1 MSKKNENTWYELL
14 YEFFKPQIRT
24 RGNAYFRDGRVNLE
38 KAEKHHIRGAVFG
51 TRKYKVE
58 IISEEDRLGAYCGCP
73 HFARGMACKHLWAA
87 VREAD
92 SLLAKSEFSSKDKS
106 VNLSANWQLLFGGV
120 SREQAFEF
128 PIPGENCP
136 YYHLQSIHGKFRLC
150 AWSRYVCKNGK
161 LGKRTSKL
169 SYFDIDKEMLPEE
182 DFKILSLCAPHIY
195 TGMDL
200 RHRGLEMDSAH
211 LAYLLPLLAE
221 TERCSFTFEGDK
233 ITDSIKT
240 GEPFEAEIMYEARDK
255 KGKSK
260 DILLAPSIVLGE
272 KRLELKDIKA
282 FINAD
287 PVYFIHDSYLH
298 ALPDV
303 PWEVLEGGTEPV
315 PVATK
320 DIPDMLRYLAESSQL
335 DKVNLPE
342 RLEPKNVT
350 DVPPQPRAVLEVDG
364 DTLRAQLYF
373 DYDGLSVSSETVQ
386 PQLFDG
392 SGWRLLTRRFKEED
406 SFVRDIQNKGFE
418 SEDGSFFRLSPEQN
432 AAEVLRE
439 LHSLGW
445 RIEGK
450 KGKPLRG
457 GFVSDIRVESGE
469 DWFDMEGDVD
479 FGDDVFIPLPEALE
493 AYRRG
498 ERMVVLDDGSFGILP
513 EKWLAENGL
522 ALNLGKRIAGGKEKR
537 NKDGSKL
544 RFTRAQGALLA
555 GLDDGGTEIESDDGF
570 NRMAEKIRSFQGI
583 QGKSEP
589 RGLNAELRDYQKEG
603 LGWIGFLRRFGLG
616 GILADDMGLG
626 KTIQVLAQFQTEKEA
641 DRLKRSLI
649 VAPTSLA
656 LNWIQEGKRFTPG
669 ISFHLHAG
677 PGRLDEVEK
686 WENADIIVTTYT
698 LLRMDIEFFAAK
710 GFDYIILDES
720 QAIKNS
726 QTQIAQCCR
735 KLHGRSKLCLTGTPL
750 ENHAGEL
757 WSQMEFLNPG
767 LLGGQKG
774 FAGLF
779 DAQSELDEAALAKFH
794 KFMRPFLLRRSKE
807 EVIQDLPPKM
817 EKVINCEMYSAQE
830 KMYNQVR
837 DHFRSTLL
845 SQVEEKGLGKSKM
858 RILEGLLRLRQ
869 IACHP
874 DLAGDTNG
882 ADSGKLQELKSRVLE
897 VIGSGHKALVFSQF
911 TRFLSLI
918 KKELEAEGVRFCYL
932 DGRTP
937 AKRRQ
942 ERVRE
947 FQSPDGPSV
956 FLISIKAG
964 GTGLNLTAADYV
976 FIADPWWNPAVE
988 MQAVD
993 RTHRIGQ
1000 DKKVFTYRLVTSG
1013 TVEEKIRSLQEKKQ
1027 ELVSSVLSGSS
1038 SVVRNLSREDLKVL
1052 FS

>member
-1 MSKKNENTWYELL
+1 S
-14 YEFFKPQIRT
+14 
-24 RGNAYFRDGRVNLE
+24 G
-38 KAEKHHIRGAVFG
+38 
-51 TRKYKVE
+51 
-58 IISEEDRLGAYCGCP
+58 
-73 HFARGMACKHLWAA
+73 
-87 VREAD
+87 
-92 SLLAKSEFSSKDKS
+92 
-106 VNLSANWQLLFGGV
+106 NWQLLFGGT
-120 SREQAFEF
+120 SREHTFEF
-128 PIPGENCP
+128 PVPGENCP
-136 YYHLQSIHGKFRLC
+136 YYHLETFYGKFRLC

-169 SYFDIDKEMLPEE
+169 SYSDLDKEMLPEE
-182 DFKILSLCAPHIY
+182 DFKILSLCVPNVY
-195 TGMDL
+195 SDTDL
-200 RHRGLEMDSAH
+200 RHRGLDMDSAY
-211 LAYLLPLLAE
+211 LAYLLPLLAK
-221 TERCSFTFEGDK
+221 TERCSFTFKGEK

-240 GEPFEAEIMYEARDK
+240 GEPFDAEIMYEARDNK
-255 KGKSK
+255 KGKSR
-260 DILLAPSIVLGE
+260 DILLAPRIVLGE
-272 KRLELKDIKA
+272 KRLELKDIDA

-287 PVYFIHDSYLH
+287 PIFFIHGSHLH

-303 PWEVLEGGTEPV
+303 PWEALEGATEPV
-315 PVATK
+315 PVAAR

-342 RLEPKNVT
+342 RLAPKNAA
-350 DVPPQPRAVLEVDG
+350 DVSPEPRAVLEVDG

-373 DYDGLSVSSETVQ
+373 EYDGLSVSPETSQ

-392 SGWRLLTRRFKEED
+392 VGWRLLSRRFEEEE
-406 SFVRDIQNKGFE
+406 SFVLDIQNKGFE
-418 SEDGSFFRLSPEQN
+418 SEGGSFFRLPPERN
-432 AAEVLRE
+432 AAEILRE

-445 RIEGK
+445 RIEGR

-457 GFVSDIRVESGE
+457 GFVSDIRVKSGE
-469 DWFDMEGDVD
+469 DWFDLEGDVD

-498 ERMVVLDDGSFGILP
+498 ERMVVLDDGSLGILP

-522 ALNLGKRIAGGKEKR
+522 ALNLGKKTAGNKEKI
-537 NKDGSKL
+537 NNDGSKL
-544 RFTRAQGALLA
+544 RFSRAQGALLA
-555 GLDDGGTEIESDDGF
+555 GLGDGETEIEADGDF
-570 NRMAEKIRSFQGI
+570 VRLAEKIQSFDGI

-589 RGLNAELRDYQKEG
+589 MGLNAELRDYQKEG

-626 KTIQVLAQFQTEKEA
+626 KTIQVLAQFQSEKEA
-641 DRLKRSLI
+641 GGLKQSLI

-686 WENADIIVTTYT
+686 WADADIIVTTYT
-698 LLRMDIEFFAAK
+698 LLRMDIELFAAK

-735 KLHGRSKLCLTGTPL
+735 KLHGTSKLCLTGTPL

-767 LLGGQKG
+767 LLGSQKG
-774 FAGLF
+774 FEGLF
-779 DAQSELDEAALAKFH
+779 DAQSEVDEAALAKFH

-817 EKVINCEMYSAQE
+817 EKVINCEMYSTQE

-845 SQVEEKGLGKSKM
+845 SQVEENGLGRSKM
-858 RILEGLLRLRQ
+858 QILEGLLRLRQ

-874 DLAGDTNG
+874 SLAGDSNG

-897 VIGSGHKALVFSQF
+897 VAWSGHKALVFSQF

-942 ERVRE
+942 ERVKE
-947 FQSPDGPSV
+947 FQSPDGPPV

-1027 ELVSSVLSGSS
+1027 ELVSSVLSGAS
-1038 SVVRNLSREDLKVL
+1038 SVVRNLSRDDLKVL